1 MPLVLPRY
9 FLQSLW
15 SECLYGGLLL
25 SGVWLFDKARE
36 ADRTT
41 QKALQHAALTGLL
54 VGVCVLFRGV
64 ATYMLP
70 IFCVALIWR
79 RWRLRLAWTQCVVL
93 VLGTILMVGAP
104 IRPMHLRS
112 LALL

>member
-9 FLQSLW
+9 FLRNLFGQNVCTVDCCSRV
-15 SECLYGGLLL
+15 YGY
-25 SGVWLFDKARE
+25 FDKARE

-79 RWRLRLAWTQCVVL
+79 RA
-93 VLGTILMVGAP
+93 
-104 IRPMHLRS
+104 
-112 LALL
+112 